1 FAARGKRRAV
11 ARRARDAALR
21 LGEADGSPDA
31 RAAGRPVVAR
41 RGGSGRRAGDLRWC
55 PGRRGGDAGLAG
67 ALSERSVDPDV
78 RLHARR
84 VVREAQAGRRPG
96 SPRRDARLAR
106 RDVPAVGLRGRR
118 ERLARILGAPLTASP
133 IVRTVTAAALQRNG
147 PEDDTEGAMW
157 SFLSRLGG
165 KPGGRDKSLDSV
177 FRELS
182 DGDAA
187 RPKPTL
193 VCRACGLKYENTGTY
208 LQGSRCPTCHPNG

>member
-1 FAARGKRRAV
+1 MRAVRTSGSCRAPLAVARLPGGPPHAAPDRRSRARVRRLRRFAARGKRRAV

-31 RAAGRPVVAR
+31 RAAGRPVVA
-41 RGGSGRRAGDLRWC
+41 
-55 PGRRGGDAGLAG
+55 RRGGDAGLAG

-187 RPKPTL
+187 RPKPT
-193 VCRACGLKYENTGTY
+193 
-208 LQGSRCPTCHPNG
+208 